1 MNTTIIIILIIA
13 FGFVG
18 MGLLLIKLQ
27 RVNNENII
35 LHKAVIEKQELLNNR
50 EQLLNNTKEEL
61 AEVQRDKILFRT
73 DAKNALDK
81 FNICETDLNNVK
93 AKLIVAEELIENK
106 HKALMDLR
114 KDNAILSA
122 RLNSYFGIDLD
133 NKKNSIKIMEFLDK
147 LCTYMLNPAYSESY
161 ILVKKIKNN
170 AEYKVISY
178 RFNIKTNLLDLG
190 VLPSNIEE
198 GTVKYLPISD
208 ITFV

>member
-35 LHKAVIEKQELLNNR
+35 LHKAVLEKQELLNNR
-50 EQLLNNTKEEL
+50 EQLLNDTKEEL
-61 AEVQRDKILFRT
+61 NKVERAKILFRT

-93 AKLIVAEELIENK
+93 AKLIVAEELVETK
-106 HKALMDLR
+106 HKALMELR
-114 KDNAILSA
+114 KNNNILNA
-122 RLNSYFGIDLD
+122 RLNSYFGINLD
-133 NKKNSIKIMEFLDK
+133 NNKNSIKILEFLDK
-147 LCTYMLNPAYSESY
+147 LFNYILNPTYSENH

-190 VLPSNIEE
+190 VLPSNIEK

-208 ITFV
+208 IIFV